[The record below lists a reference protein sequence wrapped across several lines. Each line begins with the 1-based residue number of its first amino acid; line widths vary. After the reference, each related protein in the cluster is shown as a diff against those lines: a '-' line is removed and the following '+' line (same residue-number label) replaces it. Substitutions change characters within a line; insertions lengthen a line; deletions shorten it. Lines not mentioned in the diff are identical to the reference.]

1 MNYLWTDLEQTGT
14 LTDPLRA
21 AVVEQYRNR
30 GARALEALDE
40 ERVQKYLDF
49 WVVVGTRDEYIVD
62 EDFCTCNDFIYRG
75 GSCCHILAVR
85 IAQLTGIFQEY
96 ARWYLDERPF
106 CTNNQQYL

>member
-1 MNYLWTDLEQTGT
+1 MRDIWTELEQAGT

-21 AVVEQYRNR
+21 AVIERYGNR
-30 GARALEALDE
+30 GVRALEALDE
-40 ERVQKYLDF
+40 QRVQKYLDF
-49 WVVVGTRDEYIVD
+49 WIVIGTRDKYIVD

-96 ARWYLDERPF
+96 ARWYIDERPF
-106 CTNNQQYL
+106 YTNNQQYL